1 MCLDTFKKSV
11 QPSLLVLT
19 LLPNFIYKKKANLL
33 LILGLFFI
41 HLCLFQSRC
50 WVSVWVQ
57 TSGLQLR
64 DGWREVEELGGAS
77 WTAADFL
84 LRKLEQNLPLLGIYG
99 SCVWFTKRR
108 SRFRLMGSNMTLQ
121 SGRSEG
127 AVKRKVFY
135 FKQLLQCFF
144 FLFLSESLMSC
155 WFIRNFCCRFPE
167 SGVSSRT
174 AAKCTIS
181 KCFDYFYAFF

>member
-57 TSGLQLR
+57 TSGLQLC
-64 DGWREVEELGGAS
+64 DGWREVEAWEERPERLQTFCRES
-77 WTAADFL
+77 WS
-84 LRKLEQNLPLLGIYG
+84 KI
-99 SCVWFTKRR
+99 
-108 SRFRLMGSNMTLQ
+108 
-121 SGRSEG
+121 
-127 AVKRKVFY
+127 
-135 FKQLLQCFF
+135 
-144 FLFLSESLMSC
+144 FLFWAFME
-155 WFIRNFCCRFPE
+155 
-167 SGVSSRT
+167 
-174 AAKCTIS
+174 AASDSPKDGAASVLWDQT
-181 KCFDYFYAFF
+181 